1 MKDKNNIK
9 IFFYIF
15 IFITFASQIL
25 AQENKDNESKSPSE
39 ARPPVKGLPFE
50 LYLISSKRICD
61 DKECI
66 HCFSGDIDQAK
77 KIIDLGF
84 YMGIGGVVTFK
95 NAGLD
100 KRFKLKSLI

>member
-50 LYLISSKRICD
+50 IDEKKRISEAD
-61 DKECI
+61 A
-66 HCFSGDIDQAK
+66 SK
-77 KIIDLGF
+77 K
-84 YMGIGGVVTFK
+84 
-95 NAGLD
+95 
-100 KRFKLKSLI
+100 KRRLVSNWDRWSF